1 VLFLCL
7 QMRRQFVNCLLLVL
21 TVFFSLRGPQQ
32 MTALTPDRPRFVCGA
47 LGPTNRTCSI
57 SPSVEN
63 PAFRNVTFDELVEA
77 YAEQTKG
84 LLDGGADILLVE
96 TIFDTLNAKAALF
109 AIDLCFSEGY
119 RRTPVFVSGTIVDM
133 SGRTLSGQTGEAFVV
148 SMKHGAPMA
157 IGLNCALG
165 ADQMRPFIYN
175 IGQAAK
181 SHVICYPNAVRSVVH
196 YFYLAMFFDT
206 MDIM

>member
-1 VLFLCL
+1 
-7 QMRRQFVNCLLLVL
+7 
-21 TVFFSLRGPQQ
+21 
-32 MTALTPDRPRFVCGA
+32 MTALTPDRPRLVCGA

-96 TIFDTLNAKAALF
+96 TIFDTLNAKAALY
-109 AIDLCFSEGY
+109 AIDLCFSEGC

-148 SMKHGAPMA
+148 SMKHGSPMA

-175 IGQAAK
+175 IGKAAQ
-181 SHVICYPNAVRSVVH
+181 SHVICYPNAVSTSDNGARLFATMKVRSRKSC
-196 YFYLAMFFDT
+196 
-206 MDIM
+206 